1 MMRKTFRG
9 MGVALVTPFTEEGK
23 VDYATIEKLV
33 QMHLD
38 CGTDFLCV
46 LGTTAETPTLS
57 IDEKREIRKRIIKQ
71 VDGRMPIM
79 VGVGGN
85 CTQAVIEELLTEDF
99 TGVDAILSVVPYYSK
114 PTQEGIYQHYRAI
127 ASATSLPIF
136 LYNVPGRT
144 GVNMLPETAARIARD
159 CPNVVG
165 YKAASGNIEQ
175 IRRLIEIKPAHL
187 DVFSGDD
194 GLTVDV
200 MEAGGLGIISVFG
213 NACPTELKN
222 IVDKMFEGKV
232 DEARKLIEGLSE
244 TLRLLFVEGNPC
256 GIKALMTIKGMLDN
270 RLRLPLVPVSDDTYS
285 LLQQEVEKTGI

>member
-1 MMRKTFRG
+1 

-213 NACPTELKN
+213 NACPAELKN

-285 LLQQEVEKTGI
+285 RLQQEVEKTGI

>member
-1 MMRKTFRG
+1 

>member
-1 MMRKTFRG
+1 
-9 MGVALVTPFTEEGK
+9 MGVALVTPFTEDGN
-23 VDYATIEKLV
+23 VDYTTIEKLV

-38 CGTDFLCV
+38 KGTDFLCV
-46 LGTTAETPTLS
+46 LGTTAETPTLTTE
-57 IDEKREIRKRIIKQ
+57 EKREIRKRIIKQ

-85 CTQAVIEELLTEDF
+85 STQAVIEELLNEDY

-144 GVNMLPETAARIARD
+144 GVNMLPETAARIAND

-175 IRRLIEIKPAHL
+175 IKRLIDIKPAHL

-200 MEAGGLGIISVFG
+200 METGGMGIISVFG
-213 NACPTELKN
+213 NACPAELKN
-222 IVDKMFEGKV
+222 IVDKMFKGDI
-232 DEARKLIEGLSE
+232 DEARRLSDELSE
-244 TLRLLFVEGNPC
+244 TLRLLFIEGNPC
-256 GIKALMTIKGMLDN
+256 GIKAMMTIKGMLDN
-270 RLRLPLVPVSDDTYS
+270 RLRLPLVPVSNETYS
-285 LLQQEVEKTGI
+285 MLQQEIEKIGL

>member
-1 MMRKTFRG
+1 

-99 TGVDAILSVVPYYSK
+99 AGVDAILSVVPYYSK

-144 GVNMLPETAARIARD
+144 GVNMFPETAARIARD

-213 NACPTELKN
+213 NACPAELKN

-232 DEARKLIEGLSE
+232 EEARKLIDGLGE

-285 LLQQEVEKTGI
+285 RLRQEVEKTGI